1 MPICRSLLALALLVP
16 SLASA
21 GGKWT
26 YGGRV
31 GATQNGNTIV
41 PSLAVSAEYTLN
53 KYASWRTDLEAS
65 FRDASKMDEF
75 ALSVPT
81 QLLVHPLGSDALF
94 DPYVGPGLSVSMDF
108 DRRVAAGAHAVAGLS
123 IHPRKGQTF
132 GLEARWGWPD
142 LVHGEPSAWALA
154 LTGNWSAKFGNM

>member
-1 MPICRSLLALALLVP
+1 MPTCRHLLALALAAP
-16 SLASA
+16 SLALA
-21 GGKWT
+21 GKWT

-31 GATQNGNTIV
+31 GASQNGNTIV
-41 PSLAVSAEYTLN
+41 PSFAVSAQYSMN
-53 KYASWRTDLEAS
+53 KYLTWRTDLEAS
-65 FRDASKMDEF
+65 FRDVSKMDEF

-108 DRRVAAGAHAVAGLS
+108 DRQVAAGAHAVAGLS